1 MALGRVKVRQFQRA
15 QPLLNSSGA
24 DHHITLEDDG
34 EGVRQAFTAGSY
46 VHVCKAVGMELG
58 TFGVWTAYRGIGEEN
73 AGEAAAL
80 VADLGFGTFWLG
92 GSPRLSAVRPL
103 LEADASLSVA
113 TGIVNVWTYE
123 PEDLAREYSELSPQ
137 FGDRLLVGI
146 GIGHPEATSDYT
158 RPLASTRAFL
168 EGIDAA
174 PGGWDPIPP
183 DRRALAA
190 LGPKMLDLC
199 RERSRGTLTY
209 FVGPNHTRAA
219 RERLGDGPLIATEL
233 ACVLDTDPE
242 SARAAGRRYA
252 EMYLG
257 LSNYTGNLLRHGFS
271 EDDIANGGSDRLID
285 TIVPHGT
292 AEDIAAA
299 AREHLDA
306 GADHVCLQP
315 VGVRGVPRAQWTA
328 LASALGLG

>member
-1 MALGRVKVRQFQRA
+1 M
-15 QPLLNSSGA
+15 QP
-24 DHHITLEDDG
+24 
-34 EGVRQAFTAGSY
+34 
-46 VHVCKAVGMELG
+46 G
-58 TFGVWTAYRGIGEEN
+58 TFGVWTSYRGIGEEN

-92 GSPRLSAVRPL
+92 GSPRLSSVRSL
-103 LEADASLSVA
+103 LEASDSLAVA
-113 TGIVNVWTYE
+113 TGIVNVWAYE
-123 PEDLAREYSELSPQ
+123 PADLAREYAELGPQ

-168 EGIDAA
+168 DGIDAA
-174 PGGWDPIPP
+174 PEPIPT

-209 FVGPNHTRAA
+209 FVSPEHTRAA
-219 RERLGDGPLIATEL
+219 RARLGDGPLIATEL

-242 SARAAGRRYA
+242 SARATARRYA
-252 EMYLG
+252 ELYLG
-257 LSNYTGNLLRHGFS
+257 LGNYTRNLVRHGFS
-271 EDDIANGGSDRLID
+271 EDDVAQGGSDRLID
-285 TIVPHGT
+285 TVVPHGT
-292 AEDIAAA
+292 AEEIAAA
-299 AREHLDA
+299 ARAHLDA
-306 GADHVCLQP
+306 GADHVCVQP
-315 VGVRGVPRAQWTA
+315 VGVRGVPRAEWTA